1 METQTISK
9 HELLE
14 DIEVARKEL
23 IATIE
28 NYGINHV
35 KVLETS
41 EKLDRLINI
50 FQFGGHRHASNFV
63 DKKRF
68 GASRT
73 SFRYIRL
80 EKFKCYCNV
89 SSV

>member
-9 HELLE
+9 YELLE
-14 DIEVARKEL
+14 DIEVARKEM

-50 FQFGGHRHASNFV
+50 FQFGG
-63 DKKRF
+63 
-68 GASRT
+68 
-73 SFRYIRL
+73 
-80 EKFKCYCNV
+80 
-89 SSV
+89 